1 VARFSGDEFLIMA
14 PGLMQLEQATY
25 ITNRLLGAFD
35 RPIEVEQH
43 QLHLSASIGVTLFP
57 DDATSTD
64 ALLKNAEIAMYGAKD
79 SGKNSYQFFTHSMHT
94 KATRRM
100 ILENEIRC
108 ALANNEFMVFYQPK
122 LDLGSNRICGME
134 ALVRWQKGDGSM
146 VSPVEFIPIAE
157 ETGLI
162 LQLGKLVLESSCRFT
177 LALPDLP
184 PGFKV
189 SVNLSSKQFADP
201 DLVTSVAETLEKTGL
216 PASNLELEV
225 TETSIISDIAVA
237 TEKLQALAGMGIS
250 IAIDDFG
257 TGYSSLYYLK
267 HLPLHVIKVDRSF
280 IRDLATD
287 PNDAIITSTIISLG
301 KQFGLTLVAEGV
313 ETEDQLD
320 FLCKQQCDQI
330 QGYLFARPMPEEELR
345 TFLARHNKSNV
356 TAS

>member
-1 VARFSGDEFLIMA
+1 
-14 PGLMQLEQATY
+14 
-25 ITNRLLGAFD
+25 
-35 RPIEVEQH
+35 
-43 QLHLSASIGVTLFP
+43 
-57 DDATSTD
+57 
-64 ALLKNAEIAMYGAKD
+64 
-79 SGKNSYQFFTHSMHT
+79 
-94 KATRRM
+94 
-100 ILENEIRC
+100 
-108 ALANNEFMVFYQPK
+108 
-122 LDLGSNRICGME
+122 
-134 ALVRWQKGDGSM
+134 
-146 VSPVEFIPIAE
+146 
-157 ETGLI
+157 
-162 LQLGKLVLESSCRFT
+162 

-320 FLCKQQCDQI
+320 FLRKQQCDQI